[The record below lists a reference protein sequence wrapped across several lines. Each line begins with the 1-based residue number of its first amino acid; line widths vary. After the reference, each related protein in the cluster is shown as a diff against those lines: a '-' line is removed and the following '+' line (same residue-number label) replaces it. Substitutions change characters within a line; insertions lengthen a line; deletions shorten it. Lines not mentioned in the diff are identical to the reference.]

1 MADQLFSVTIPDG
14 TIAFME
20 RTVGKASTRQ
30 AMYQAVKRTT
40 AAAKRQIMK
49 AVTADVN
56 INAKYVT
63 RAIRSTVLGG
73 SKDGGE
79 APEGVVRI
87 SGKSIPLVAFHPTY
101 DKAHGITV
109 IMVKS
114 KGPLILRHAFFAN
127 TRNMKMFDLV
137 VDAGYSE
144 GEAKDASFDGGH
156 KGVFTRKE
164 KVGAAFSLDSR
175 KLATKAQYYGRLP
188 IQEEKGP
195 NLATIIGPEKLTA
208 TGENVMAGLR
218 ETLRVNLQS
227 QLDRFLNQKKG
238 AGVQLPEGNS
248 NGG

>member
-156 KGVFTRKE
+156 KGVFTRKKAE
-164 KVGAAFSLDSR
+164 GTGSSGRRV
-175 KLATKAQYYGRLP
+175 TKAGYYARLP

-218 ETLRVNLQS
+218 ETLRTNLQS